1 MIPGNRV
8 YSERRGRQSEIRL
21 ADRERETALLI
32 AQGKSNHD
40 IAEAMIVS
48 EKTAETYVTRILA
61 KPGFDSRV
69 QIATW
74 SMSMQVIFNSH
85 SKLTIFNET
94 VRIVHYIKWAP

>member
-74 SMSMQVIFNSH
+74 SMSMQTDATELHRKQRPKPSL
-85 SKLTIFNET
+85 S
-94 VRIVHYIKWAP
+94 